1 VTLHFQKQI
10 TLKVPDFKLY
20 SHSMTSILVADQE
33 QHLSL
38 TKMQGM
44 LTIQYE
50 QDGIN
55 F

>member
-38 TKMQGM
+38 TKMARAARKD
-44 LTIQYE
+44 E
-50 QDGIN
+50 H
-55 F
+55 FF